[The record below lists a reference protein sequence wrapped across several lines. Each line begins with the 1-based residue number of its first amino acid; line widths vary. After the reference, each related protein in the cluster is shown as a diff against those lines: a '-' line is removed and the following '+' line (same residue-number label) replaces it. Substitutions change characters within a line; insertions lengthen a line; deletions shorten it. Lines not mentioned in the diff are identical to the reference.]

1 MLGPTMNDQ
10 IQTAGANERRSTAAT
25 VPPVRNGARFHP
37 WMRMTKGREYSSVY
51 RRGSRARGSLIT
63 IAAAPNEI
71 GGTRLGLSIGKKV
84 DKRAV
89 VRNRLRRLFREAFR
103 LEYDQL
109 PSGYDLVVIGSTP
122 KPIVTLVDARR
133 ELVKLAVKAA
143 RRSEDRQREELERD
157 TAPSEKAEPETAGPE
172 PQP

>member
-1 MLGPTMNDQ
+1 MLGSVMSED
-10 IQTAGANERRSTAAT
+10 IQGASGAGRDEPEVA
-25 VPPVRNGARFHP
+25 VPLVPRGERFHP

-51 RRGSRARGSLIT
+51 RRGSRARGSMVT
-63 IAAAPNEI
+63 IAAAPNAL

-103 LEYDQL
+103 LEYDRL

-122 KPIVTLVDARR
+122 KPVVTLPDARR
-133 ELVKLAVKAA
+133 ELVKLAIKAA
-143 RRSEDRQREELERD
+143 RRSEERLQEERERAAQQG
-157 TAPSEKAEPETAGPE
+157 T
-172 PQP
+172 QP

>member
-1 MLGPTMNDQ
+1 MNDQ
-10 IQTAGANERRSTAAT
+10 IQAAGGIERQSAPAT
-25 VPPVRNGARFHP
+25 GPPVRRGARLHP

-51 RRGSRARGSLIT
+51 RRGSRARGNLVT
-63 IAAAPNEI
+63 IAAAPNGS

-103 LEYDQL
+103 LEYDRL

-122 KPIVTLVDARR
+122 KPVVTLVDARR

-143 RRSEDRQREELERD
+143 RRSEDRQREERERGAAASG
-157 TAPSEKAEPETAGPE
+157 TTGAEAARPGP
-172 PQP
+172 PA